1 MCVRG
6 VLVRINVYVLMQVI
20 YVKREEVCARVCACV
35 CLLCKLFP

>member
-20 YVKREEVCARVCACV
+20 YMKQEEVCARVCAC
-35 CLLCKLFP
+35 KLFL